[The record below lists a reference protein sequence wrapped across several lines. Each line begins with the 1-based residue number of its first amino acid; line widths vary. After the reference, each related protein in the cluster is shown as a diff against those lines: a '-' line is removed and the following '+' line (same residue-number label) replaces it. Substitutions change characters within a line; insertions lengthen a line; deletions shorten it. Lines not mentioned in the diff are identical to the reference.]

1 MNRQRL
7 ILLVLVI
14 LFAIAVFWSY
24 RAVPRPRTVSSLTF
38 KPGHQSKPAAA
49 AADKQARTADDGRR
63 VKISLL
69 DQEPTGFKGY
79 RRNLFKPVFV
89 DEVKTVKQR
98 PIEIKPSPQVPMPP
112 VVPAIIQPE
121 VAPLARFTFL
131 GYLKKGAV
139 KTIFLAKDNDILL
152 VKKGDKFADRYEAT
166 DISDQALTLT
176 VTDTGA
182 VIIIPLIE
190 NRALAMPR

>member
-1 MNRQRL
+1 VNRQRL

-14 LFAIAVFWSY
+14 LFGIAVFWSY

-38 KPGHQSKPAAA
+38 KPGQQTKPAAA
-49 AADKQARTADDGRR
+49 AANKQARAADDGSR

-69 DQEPTGFKGY
+69 EQKPAGFKGY

-89 DEVKTVKQR
+89 DEVKIVTQR
-98 PIEIKPSPQVPMPP
+98 PIVIKPAPQVPMPP
-112 VVPAIIQPE
+112 VVPTIIQPE
-121 VAPLARFTFL
+121 AAPLARFTFL
-131 GYLKKGAV
+131 GFLKKGAV

-152 VKKGDKFADRYEAT
+152 VKKGDKFAGRYEAT

-176 VTDTGA
+176 VTDTGGTM
-182 VIIIPLIE
+182 IIPLIE
-190 NRALAMPR
+190 KRALAMPR